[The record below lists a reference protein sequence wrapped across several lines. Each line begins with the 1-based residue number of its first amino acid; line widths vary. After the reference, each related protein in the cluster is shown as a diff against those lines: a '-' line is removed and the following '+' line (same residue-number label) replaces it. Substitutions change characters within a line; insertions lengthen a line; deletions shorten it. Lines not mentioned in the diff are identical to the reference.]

1 MSWRYNLDMNVATQ
15 RVEVGVRDL
24 KNNLSRHL
32 ASVKEG
38 AEITVTEHG
47 RPVARLIAI
56 DASTDRLAQ
65 LIEAGVVRPA
75 RSKVRNLPPP
85 VHASGSVSD
94 LVAEQRR

>member
-1 MSWRYNLDMNVATQ
+1 MNVATQ

-32 ASVKEG
+32 ASVKDG

-75 RSKVRNLPPP
+75 RSKVRICRP

>member
-1 MSWRYNLDMNVATQ
+1 MDVATQ

-32 ASVKEG
+32 ASVKDG

-75 RSKVRNLPPP
+75 RSKIRKLPQPIQ
-85 VHASGSVSD
+85 ASGSVSD
-94 LVAEQRR
+94 LVADQRR

>member
-1 MSWRYNLDMNVATQ
+1 MNVATQ

-32 ASVKEG
+32 ASVKDG

-65 LIEAGVVRPA
+65 LIEAGVVRPPRTTV
-75 RSKVRNLPPP
+75 RSVPEPINP
-85 VHASGSVSD
+85 AGTISD
-94 LVAEQRR
+94 LVADQRR

>member
-1 MSWRYNLDMNVATQ
+1 MDVATQ

-47 RPVARLIAI
+47 RPVARLIPI

-75 RSKVRNLPPP
+75 RSKIRKLPQP